1 MSSQTLHTFVDT
13 SQDAYG
19 AVVYSRATYK
29 SGAVSIRFVA
39 AKSRVAPLAATSIP
53 RLESIAA
60 VVGLR
65 MAGSISRVLNAS
77 LDQATFW
84 SDSMNVLWW
93 IRGRSRSSKPFVA
106 NRVGEIQTA
115 TDPKQWRYVPTN
127 KNPADLLTRGLKLS
141 ELTKNENCGLERTFC
156 GTRSRNGQLTK

>member
-1 MSSQTLHTFVDT
+1 MELLSTQEQPLKAEQYIST
-13 SQDAYG
+13 
-19 AVVYSRATYK
+19 
-29 SGAVSIRFVA
+29 IFVA

-53 RLESIAA
+53 RMELMAA
-60 VVGLR
+60 VLGLR

-93 IRGRSRSSKPFVA
+93 IRGRSRSFKPFVA

-115 TDPKQWRYVPTN
+115 TDPKQWRHVPTN
-127 KNPADLLTRGLKLS
+127 KNLADLITRGLKLS
-141 ELTKNENCGLERTFC
+141 ELTKNENW
-156 GTRSRNGQLTK
+156 

>member
-1 MSSQTLHTFVDT
+1 M
-13 SQDAYG
+13 
-19 AVVYSRATYK
+19 
-29 SGAVSIRFVA
+29 
-39 AKSRVAPLAATSIP
+39 
-53 RLESIAA
+53 AA
-60 VVGLR
+60 VLGLR

-84 SDSMNVLWW
+84 SDIINVLWW
-93 IRGRSRSSKPFVA
+93 VRGRSRSFKPFVA

-141 ELTKNENCGLERTFC
+141 ELTKNENWWTGTDFLAHEESEWPVNKVVIEQGAAKEEVKKSNSELPDHFNHLYDERAMITINQDDPSWCLNPKRF
-156 GTRSRNGQLTK
+156 